1 MIDSGSVIAALAALA
16 QEHRL
21 AAFRLLVEAG
31 PDGMPA
37 GQIADQLDIAASSL
51 SFHLSQLER
60 SNLVVRRR
68 AGRSLIYSA
77 HFDAMN
83 ALVGYLTDNCCGGA
97 ACAPAPTPADAP
109 ATSPSPE
116 RNAA

>member
-21 AAFRLLVEAG
+21 AAFRLLVAAG

-97 ACAPAPTPADAP
+97 ACAPADAP

>member
-1 MIDSGSVIAALAALA
+1 MIDSGSVITALAALA

-21 AAFRLLVEAG
+21 AAFRLLVAAG

-83 ALVGYLTDNCCGGA
+83 ALVGYLTENCCGGA
-97 ACAPAPTPADAP
+97 ACAPAPIPADAP
-109 ATSPSPE
+109 ATSPNPE

>member
-1 MIDSGSVIAALAALA
+1 MIDSAAVITALAALA
-16 QEHRL
+16 QDHRL
-21 AAFRLLVEAG
+21 ATFRLLVEAG
-31 PDGMPA
+31 PHGMPA
-37 GQIADQLDIAASSL
+37 GQIADRLGLAASSL

-77 HFDAMN
+77 DFAAMN
-83 ALVGYLTDNCCGGA
+83 ALIGYLTDNCCGDA
-97 ACAPAPTPADAP
+97 TCAPADQSEVA
-109 ATSPSPE
+109 PSPTLE